1 MLSLSFIRE
10 HPDLVKEGA
19 RKKGEAAPVDEILRL
34 DQERRELLS
43 RLEQLKAEQNRQSAE
58 IGKKSRL
65 VNTPGPDQS
74 ALEDLRRMR
83 DEIKSLE
90 QRVAPIDSRLNAL
103 LLEVPNPPDPSVPEG
118 RDASGNVTV
127 RDWGIKDR
135 KPSSFTMRPHYE
147 LAERLGIIDFERA
160 VKVTGSRFVFLKGA
174 GARLERALLN
184 FMMDLH
190 IREHGYSEVLPP
202 QLVNRASMTATGQL
216 PKFEEDAFRVEKR
229 DFFLIPTAEVP
240 VTNLYRDEILDA
252 KNLAIKHVAWSTNFR
267 SEAGAAGKD
276 TRGYIRLHQF
286 NKVELVKFVEPATSM
301 DELESLVK
309 DAESVL
315 QLLDIPYRV
324 LLMCTGDM
332 GFAQWKKYD
341 LEAYCPGEDRFLEV
355 SSCSNF
361 GDFQARRGNIR
372 YRDKGGKPQFVHTL
386 NGSGLAL
393 PRTVV
398 AIIDNYQQE
407 DGTIR
412 VPAALRT
419 YMGGLDV
426 IR

>member
-19 RKKGEAAPVDEILRL
+19 RKKGEPAPVDEILRL
-34 DQERRELLS
+34 DAERREMVTK
-43 RLEQLKAEQNRQSAE
+43 LEQLKAEQNRRSAAMA
-58 IGKKSRL
+58 KSRDEAA
-65 VNTPGPDQS
+65 V
-74 ALEDLRRMR
+74 EELRRMR
-83 DEIKSLE
+83 DEVKALE
-90 QRVAPIDSRLNAL
+90 QKVAPIDARLNAL
-103 LLEVPNPPDPSVPEG
+103 LLEVPNPPDDSVPEG
-118 RDASGNVTV
+118 KDATDNVTV
-127 RDWGIKDR
+127 RTWGHEGR
-135 KPSSFTMRPHYE
+135 KPPGFKMRPHYE
-147 LAERLGIIDFERA
+147 VAERLSIIDFERA

-174 GARLERALLN
+174 GARLERALIN

-190 IREHGYSEVLPP
+190 IREHSYTEILPP
-202 QLVNRASMTATGQL
+202 QLVNRASMTGTGQL
-216 PKFEEDAFRVEKR
+216 PKFEEDAFRIEKR
-229 DFFLIPTAEVP
+229 DLFLIPTAEVP
-240 VTNLYRDEILDA
+240 VTNLYRDEVLDA
-252 KNLAIKHVAWSTNFR
+252 TDLPIKHVAWSTNFR

-315 QLLDIPYRV
+315 QLLEIPYRV

-332 GFAQWKKYD
+332 GFAQSKKYD
-341 LEAYCPGEDRFLEV
+341 LEAYVPGDDRYLEV

-361 GDFQARRGNIR
+361 GDFQARRANIR
-372 YRDKGGKPQFVHTL
+372 YREKGGKPQFVHTL

-398 AIIDNYQQE
+398 AIIENYQQE

-412 VPAALRT
+412 VPPALRT

>member
-10 HPDLVKEGA
+10 HPDIVREGA
-19 RKKGEAAPVDEILRL
+19 RKKGETAPVDEILTL
-34 DQERRELLS
+34 DAQRRETLAE
-43 RLEQLKAEQNRQSAE
+43 LEQLKAEQNRRSAAMA
-58 IGKKSRL
+58 KAR
-65 VNTPGPDQS
+65 DQAAIDQMRGLKDEVK
-74 ALEDLRRMR
+74 ALEQKL
-83 DEIKSLE
+83 
-90 QRVAPIDSRLNAL
+90 APVDARLSTL

-118 RDASGNVTV
+118 KDAAANPTI
-127 RDWGIKDR
+127 REWGLGR
-135 KPSSFTMRPHYE
+135 QMPFKPKSHYE
-147 LAERLGIIDFERA
+147 LGTQLGLFDFERG
-160 VKVTGSRFVFLKGA
+160 VKVATSRFYFLKGA

-184 FMMDLH
+184 FMIDLH
-190 IREHGYSEVLPP
+190 IREHDYIEVFPP
-202 QLVNRASMTATGQL
+202 FLLNRAAMTGTGQL
-216 PKFEEDAFRVEKR
+216 PKFEEDAFRIEKR
-229 DFFLIPTAEVP
+229 DLFLIPTAEVP
-240 VTNLYRDEILDA
+240 VTNLYRDEVLDGA
-252 KNLAIKHVAWSTNFR
+252 DLPVKHVAWSTNFR

-286 NKVELVKFVEPATSM
+286 NKVELVKFVAPATSM
-301 DELESLVK
+301 DELESLVT

-315 QLLDIPYRV
+315 QMLEIPYRV

-341 LEAYCPGEDRFLEV
+341 LEAYVPGDDRYLEV

-361 GDFQARRGNIR
+361 GEFQARRANIR
-372 YRDKGGKPQFVHTL
+372 FREKGGKPQFVHTL

-398 AIIDNYQQE
+398 AIIENYQQE
-407 DGTIR
+407 DGTVR
-412 VPAALRT
+412 VPKALRT

>member
-1 MLSLSFIRE
+1 M
-10 HPDLVKEGA
+10 A
-19 RKKGEAAPVDEILRL
+19 
-34 DQERRELLS
+34 
-43 RLEQLKAEQNRQSAE
+43 
-58 IGKKSRL
+58 KSRDAAA
-65 VNTPGPDQS
+65 VE
-74 ALEDLRRMR
+74 ALRRMR
-83 DEIKSLE
+83 DEIKALE
-90 QRVAPIDSRLNAL
+90 QQIAPIDARLNAL
-103 LLEVPNPPDPSVPEG
+103 LLEVPNPPDASVPEG
-118 RDASGNVTV
+118 KDAAGNVTV

-135 KPSSFTMRPHYE
+135 KPPAFKMRPHYE
-147 LAERLGIIDFERA
+147 VAEKLGIIDFERA
-160 VKVTGSRFVFLKGA
+160 VKVAGSRFVFLKGA

-190 IREHGYSEVLPP
+190 IREHGYTEILPP
-202 QLVNRASMTATGQL
+202 QLVNRASMTGTGQL
-216 PKFEEDAFRVEKR
+216 PKFEEDAFRIEKR
-229 DFFLIPTAEVP
+229 DLFLVPTAEVP
-240 VTNLYRDEILDA
+240 VTNLYRDEVLDA
-252 KNLAIKHVAWSTNFR
+252 RDLPIKHVAWSTNFR

-286 NKVELVKFVEPATSM
+286 NKVELVKFVEPSSSM
-301 DELESLVK
+301 AELESLVR

-315 QLLDIPYRV
+315 QQLEIPYRV
-324 LLMCTGDM
+324 LLMCAGDM
-332 GFAQWKKYD
+332 GFAQSKKYD
-341 LEAYCPGEDRFLEV
+341 LEAYVPGDDRYLEV

-361 GDFQARRGNIR
+361 GDFQGRRANIR
-372 YRDKGGKPQFVHTL
+372 YREKGGKPQFVHTL

>member
-10 HPDLVKEGA
+10 HPDVVKEGA
-19 RKKGEAAPVDEILRL
+19 RLKGERAPIDEILHL
-34 DQERRELLS
+34 DVERREALAK
-43 RLEQLKAEQNRQSAE
+43 LEQLKAEQNRRSAAMA
-58 IGKKSRL
+58 KSRDEAA
-65 VNTPGPDQS
+65 VEQ
-74 ALEDLRRMR
+74 LRLLR
-83 DEIKSLE
+83 DEVKALE
-90 QRVAPIDSRLNAL
+90 QRVAPIDARLNAL
-103 LLEVPNPPDPSVPEG
+103 LLEVPNPPHESVPEG
-118 RDASGNVTV
+118 SDASGNVTV
-127 RDWGIKDR
+127 RDWGVKDR
-135 KPSSFTMRPHYE
+135 KPGFKMRPHYE

-174 GARLERALLN
+174 GARLERALIN

-190 IREHGYSEVLPP
+190 IREHGYTEILPP
-202 QLVNRASMTATGQL
+202 QLVNRTSMIGTGQL
-216 PKFEEDAFRVEKR
+216 PKFEEDAFRIEKR
-229 DFFLIPTAEVP
+229 DLFLIPTAEVP
-240 VTNLYRDEILDA
+240 VTNLYRDEVLDL
-252 KNLAIKHVAWSTNFR
+252 KDLPIKHVAWSTNFR

-276 TRGYIRLHQF
+276 TRGYIRVHQF

-301 DELESLVK
+301 DELESLVN

-315 QLLDIPYRV
+315 RLLEIPYRV

-341 LEAYCPGEDRFLEV
+341 LEAYVPGDDRYLEV

-361 GDFQARRGNIR
+361 GEFQARRANIR
-372 YRDKGGKPQFVHTL
+372 YREKGGKPQFVHTL

-393 PRTVV
+393 PRTVA
-398 AIIDNYQQE
+398 AIIENYQQE

>member
-19 RKKGEAAPVDEILRL
+19 RKKGEPAPVDEILKL
-34 DQERRELLS
+34 DQERRELVTQV
-43 RLEQLKAEQNRQSAE
+43 EQLKAEQNRRSAAMA
-58 IGKKSRL
+58 KSRDGAS
-65 VNTPGPDQS
+65 VA
-74 ALEDLRRMR
+74 ALREMR

-90 QRVAPIDSRLNAL
+90 QRVSPIDNRLNAL
-103 LLEVPNPPDPSVPEG
+103 LLEIPNPPDESVPEG
-118 RDASGNVTV
+118 KDAAGNVTL
-127 RDWGIKDR
+127 RDWGVEER
-135 KPSSFTMRPHYE
+135 KPPAFKMRPHYE
-147 LAERLGIIDFERA
+147 IAERLGLIDVERA

-174 GARLERALLN
+174 GARLERALLS

-190 IREHGYSEVLPP
+190 VREHGYTEVLPP
-202 QLVNRASMTATGQL
+202 QLVNRASMTGTGQL
-216 PKFEEDAFRVEKR
+216 PKFEEDAFRIEKR
-229 DFFLIPTAEVP
+229 DLFLVPTAEVP

-252 KNLAIKHVAWSTNFR
+252 KDLPIKHVAWSTNFR

-286 NKVELVKFVEPATSM
+286 NKVELVKFVEPSNSNA
-301 DELESLVK
+301 ELESLVA

-315 QLLDIPYRV
+315 RILDIPYRV

-332 GFAQWKKYD
+332 GFSQRKKFD
-341 LEAYCPGEDRFLEV
+341 LEAYCPGEDRYLEV

-361 GDFQARRGNIR
+361 ADFQARRANIR
-372 YRDKGGKPQFVHTL
+372 FRDRGGKPQFVHTL

-393 PRTVV
+393 PRTVA
-398 AIIDNYQQE
+398 AILDNYQQE
-407 DGTIR
+407 DGSVR
-412 VPAALRT
+412 VPPALRL

>member
-1 MLSLSFIRE
+1 MLSLNFIRE

-19 RKKGEAAPVDEILRL
+19 SKKGEPAPVDEILRL
-34 DQERRELLS
+34 DAERREAVTK
-43 RLEQLKAEQNRQSAE
+43 LEQLKAEQNRRSAAMA
-58 IGKKSRL
+58 KSRDEAAI
-65 VNTPGPDQS
+65 G
-74 ALEDLRRMR
+74 DLRRMR
-83 DEIKSLE
+83 DEVKALE
-90 QRVAPIDSRLNAL
+90 QIVAPIDARLNAL
-103 LLEVPNPPDPSVPEG
+103 LLEVPNPPDASVPEG
-118 RDASGNVTV
+118 KDATGNVTV
-127 RDWGIKDR
+127 RSWGIEGRTPPTFK
-135 KPSSFTMRPHYE
+135 MRPHYE
-147 LAERLGIIDFERA
+147 IAERLGIIDFERA

-190 IREHGYSEVLPP
+190 IREHGYTEILPP
-202 QLVNRASMTATGQL
+202 QLVNRASMTGTGQL
-216 PKFEEDAFRVEKR
+216 PKFEEDAFRIEKR
-229 DFFLIPTAEVP
+229 DLFLIPTAEVP
-240 VTNLYRDEILDA
+240 VTNLYRDEVLDA
-252 KNLAIKHVAWSTNFR
+252 AELPIKHVAWSTNFR

-276 TRGYIRLHQF
+276 TRGYIRVHQF

-301 DELESLVK
+301 EELESLVR

-315 QLLDIPYRV
+315 QLLEIPYRV

-332 GFAQWKKYD
+332 GFSQWKKYD
-341 LEAYCPGEDRFLEV
+341 LEAYVPGDDRYLEV

-361 GDFQARRGNIR
+361 GEFQARRANIR
-372 YRDKGGKPQFVHTL
+372 YREKGGKPQFVHTL

-393 PRTVV
+393 PRTVA
-398 AIIDNYQQE
+398 AIIENFQQE
-407 DGTIR
+407 EGTIR